1 MLDGDL
7 PSLSRLLVQIKDETR
22 QWAMA
27 GALGLNIVLPDY
39 WDVHY

>member
-7 PSLSRLLVQIKDETR
+7 PSLSRLLVQIKDEAR
-22 QWAMA
+22 
-27 GALGLNIVLPDY
+27 ALGLNIVLPDY